1 MRIPSIT
8 ANGSCV
14 VAKIPRNFAIDAP
27 MPPTSEGEASAS
39 WKLVTQYVNK
49 SPKNAATNMHT
60 RLFTFAF

>member
-27 MPPTSEGEASAS
+27 MPPTSEGILTVVIVIALETYAKDELSS
-39 WKLVTQYVNK
+39 LE
-49 SPKNAATNMHT
+49 
-60 RLFTFAF
+60 F